1 MRTATLP
8 QPAAA
13 ATAHLDGFPSVAE
26 IDRIAG
32 MSDLVLRNL
41 KITQSYHE
49 LSQAL
54 ARVLGPSSNWC
65 TFAKW
70 ASKQAGVTIRREDLA
85 RILELELKTA
95 PGLAQAFG
103 EVIAAVQRFGSRL
116 DPLGIRIAGEWV
128 LLGTAALERA
138 SDAVSR
144 GNRKVFEE
152 IGREI
157 SRFLSAFADEDTFD
171 GAEIARFVEAL
182 RPGAPPAGQGYLRR
196 AITHLY
202 EAWFLADPK
211 ARAER
216 IFLANLE
223 IGFHE
228 QTRLQPELEDALES
242 AIPSR
247 EELRCH
253 LLQALFPGAGLLLR
267 LRLRLPRILRR
278 TGRLDAA
285 LDRLCEEFRKLLRRT
300 LTDALMR
307 IDMAGE
313 TVKLG
318 RDLARSHPD
327 SLRSIV
333 DPELRALLAR
343 IDPTSDSLAGSAA
356 GDWADFP
363 ERMHFL
369 ADLFRCYHEEPA
381 LAAPPFTPEQVVA
394 LKAGLR
400 PSGRL

>member
-1 MRTATLP
+1 MRTETLP
-8 QPAAA
+8 QPTIAAA
-13 ATAHLDGFPSVAE
+13 PPDAFPSVAE
-26 IDRIAG
+26 VDRIVG

-41 KITQSYHE
+41 LITQSYHE
-49 LSQAL
+49 LSLSL
-54 ARVLGPSSNWC
+54 ARMLGPSSNWC

-85 RILELELKTA
+85 RVLELELKTA
-95 PGLAQAFG
+95 PGLVQAFG
-103 EVIAAVQRFGSRL
+103 EVVEAVLRFGSRL

-128 LLGTAALERA
+128 LLGTATLERA
-138 SDAVSR
+138 SEAVAR

-157 SRFLSAFADEDTFD
+157 SRFLAEFADEDTFD

-182 RPGAPPAGQGYLRR
+182 RPGDPPEGQGYLRR

-216 IFLANLE
+216 IFLASLE

-247 EELRCH
+247 EELRRH
-253 LLQALFPGAGLLLR
+253 LLHALFPGAGVLLR
-267 LRLRLPRILRR
+267 LRLRLPRVLRR
-278 TGRLDAA
+278 TGPLDAA
-285 LDRLCEEFRKLLRRT
+285 LDRLCEEFRELLRRT
-300 LTDALMR
+300 ITEALMR

-318 RDLARSHPD
+318 RDLAKRHPE
-327 SLRSIV
+327 SLRSIA
-333 DPELRALLAR
+333 DPELKALLAR

-363 ERMHFL
+363 DRMHFL
-369 ADLFRCYHEEPA
+369 TDLFRCYHDEPA
-381 LAAPPFTPEQVVA
+381 LAQPPFTPEQVAA
-394 LKAGLR
+394 LKAGVR